1 MTILNQDGA
10 RIKPFNDPTLA
21 EGTPLIMGGGDV
33 TWDDLKQDY
42 HVLKRY

>member
-10 RIKPFNDPTLA
+10 QIKPFNISTLA